1 LFKQFSVGDK
11 GIGGFVTEWR
21 DAPQLPLL
29 SGLLFTAPQA
39 SQGFVVGFENLDPQR
54 VNVVGAHNALV

>member
-11 GIGGFVTEWR
+11 GVGGFVTEWC

-54 VNVVGAHNALV
+54 VNVVGTHDALV